1 MYILTTLKESYF
13 VNNLSHT
20 PFHRHIFLSNIRWKM
35 NASVAFISLYNI
47 PSAVQEVNLT
57 SCALK
62 ILSMWKRKITGLQW
76 QRQGSRQVLWEP
88 EALAEQISGSW
99 ARAQPVSESEG
110 ESGDSRLKLS
120 PSHEPDDIRQV
131 TKLQTFFREL
141 PRWYFQWLGIHVKM
155 QGTQVRS
162 PAPW

>member
-62 ILSMWKRKITGLQW
+62 ILS
-76 QRQGSRQVLWEP
+76 V
-88 EALAEQISGSW
+88 
-99 ARAQPVSESEG
+99 
-110 ESGDSRLKLS
+110 
-120 PSHEPDDIRQV
+120 
-131 TKLQTFFREL
+131 
-141 PRWYFQWLGIHVKM
+141 
-155 QGTQVRS
+155 
-162 PAPW
+162 